1 MATTDGDLPAACG
14 SSTERLGQP
23 RHGRRRTPPAPG
35 PAGEVAVICV
45 DELTVK
51 LAAAKPPKETA
62 VAPVKF
68 VPVITTLVPPVV
80 LPEVV
85 PRLVTVGK
93 EAAV

>member
-1 MATTDGDLPAACG
+1 
-14 SSTERLGQP
+14 
-23 RHGRRRTPPAPG
+23 
-35 PAGEVAVICV
+35 V